1 MSFEYEYK
9 NSGNYELDAYNYYD
23 EEDYDGEKDI
33 VCELVM
39 YKGHHPIIMPPETY
53 EGLKTVTIER
63 DRTMV
68 AHEDVEYMIWLK
80 KCDFGMRFIL
90 ESMKMENSM
99 FKDEMNHTDYMCF
112 ILQRGMEGF
121 QESRERIVSSLVS
134 HNIVID
140 YEIAKEVLTNAYRW
154 QDRDFM
160 DDLIKS
166 GSQIGCLYY
175 NAIIT
180 DNLDIVAKLEK
191 YGFPASDSFSESKD
205 PFVRMIISESKRFRA
220 HRLLEHFGII

>member
-140 YEIAKEVLTNAYRW
+140 YEIAKEVLTKIVKNDKRRLKDEELNVYVYELGPYSVGIRIRMW
-154 QDRDFM
+154 TSV
-160 DDLIKS
+160 DDYWPVYNELSEKINL
-166 GSQIGCLYY
+166 CLA
-175 NAIIT
+175 N
-180 DNLDIVAKLEK
+180 
-191 YGFPASDSFSESKD
+191 P
-205 PFVRMIISESKRFRA
+205 
-220 HRLLEHFGII
+220 